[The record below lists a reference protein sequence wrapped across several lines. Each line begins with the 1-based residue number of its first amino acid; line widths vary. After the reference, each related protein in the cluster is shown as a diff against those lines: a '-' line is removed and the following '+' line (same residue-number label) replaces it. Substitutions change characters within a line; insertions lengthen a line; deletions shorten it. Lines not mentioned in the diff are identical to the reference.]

1 MASGEGPPL
10 VMAATWLTRAW
21 THASF
26 KRNRTRAECQRF
38 MEGNM
43 RASMSRSIPAALIGA
58 SLAVAVPASAR
69 ADVITD
75 WDQKAIEIVA
85 PHMPSP
91 QAQRIV
97 AIVHAAM
104 FDSLNSIERRYQP
117 YIAQLPAS
125 PTTSKD
131 AAAAAAAATVLAKLH
146 PGAENELRGALA
158 AYLAKLPD
166 AAGKSDG
173 IKLGQAVASKIL
185 EARANDGADAPDV
198 YRPKTKTGVYV
209 PTPITVAST
218 WSNVTP
224 FALKSPS
231 QFRPEPP
238 LSLAS

>member
-97 AIVHAAM
+97 AIVHSAM

-125 PTTSKD
+125 STTSKD

-146 PGAENELRGALA
+146 ASAEDESKGALA

-166 AAGKSDG
+166 AEGKSDG

-185 EARANDGADAPDV
+185 ERGADDGLT
-198 YRPKTKTGVYV
+198 RPAVNGRKPRRAGAFQ
-209 PTPITVAST
+209 TP
-218 WSNVTP
+218 
-224 FALKSPS
+224 
-231 QFRPEPP
+231 
-238 LSLAS
+238 